1 MIGATRD
8 GLDVSIT
15 GLGCKVPDRVVT
27 NVELAQYVDTSD
39 EWILERTGIRE
50 RRMASKDEALSD
62 VALPACRDALAQAGV
77 EGKDVDLLIV
87 ATVTPDMAFP
97 STGAI
102 LADRLGAAAAGAYD
116 LSAGCTGFMYALAQA
131 YGMLAAGLSRR
142 ALVVGGD
149 VLSKIVDWT
158 DRSTCV
164 LFGDGAGAVV
174 LERVGDGGFLGF
186 ALGADGSGGLQLF
199 LPAGGSRAP
208 ASSDSVAQ

>member
-8 GLDVSIT
+8 GLPVSIT

-62 VALPACRDALAQAGV
+62 LALPASRDALAQAGV
-77 EGKDVDLLIV
+77 DGKDVDLLIV

-102 LADRLGAAAAGAYD
+102 LADKLGAVDAAAYD

-131 YGMLAAGLSRR
+131 YGMLAGGLSRR

-149 VLSKIVDWT
+149 VLSKLMDWH
-158 DRSTCV
+158 DRSTIV

-174 LERVGDGGFLGF
+174 LERVERGGFLGF
-186 ALGADGSGGLQLF
+186 ELGAGGSGGPGLCL
-199 LPAGGSRAP
+199 
-208 ASSDSVAQ
+208 

>member
-1 MIGATRD
+1 MIGTAKD
-8 GLDVSIT
+8 GLAVSIT

-27 NVELAQYVDTSD
+27 NDELAEYVDTSS

-50 RRMASKDEALSD
+50 RRMASKEEALSD
-62 VALPACRDALAQAGV
+62 VALPACLDALVQAGV

-102 LADRLGAAAAGAYD
+102 LADKLGAVDAAAYD

-131 YGMLAAGLSRR
+131 YGMLVGGLAKR

-149 VLSKIVDWT
+149 LLSRILDWR
-158 DRSTCV
+158 DRSTLV
-164 LFGDGAGAVV
+164 LFGGGAGAVV
-174 LERVGDGGFLGF
+174 IGGVPEQGFLGSRG
-186 ALGADGSGGLQLF
+186 GARGGGG
-199 LPAGGSRAP
+199 AGLCVPGAGSRP
-208 ASSDSVAQ
+208 V